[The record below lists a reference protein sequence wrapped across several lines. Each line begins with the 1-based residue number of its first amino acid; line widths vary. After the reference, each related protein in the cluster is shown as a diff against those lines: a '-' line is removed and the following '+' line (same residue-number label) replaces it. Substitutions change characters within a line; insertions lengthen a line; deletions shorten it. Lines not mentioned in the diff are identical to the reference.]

1 MSVVANEVEAASLC
15 QVGEL
20 VQIQEI
26 EAIRQGLDRARRQL
40 AALFLRRK
48 K

>member
-15 QVGEL
+15 QVDEL
-20 VQIQEI
+20 VQIQI
-26 EAIRQGLDRARRQL
+26 ETIRQGLDRARRQL